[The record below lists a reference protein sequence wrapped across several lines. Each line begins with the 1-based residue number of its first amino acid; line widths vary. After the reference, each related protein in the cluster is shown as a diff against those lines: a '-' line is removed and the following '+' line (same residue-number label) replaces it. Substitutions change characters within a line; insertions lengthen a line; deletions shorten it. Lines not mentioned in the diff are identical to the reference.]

1 MTMSGPRH
9 MSRMIPGVAG
19 KALGKKGLGYGK
31 LVTDWPMIV
40 GADLGEVTAPV
51 KLAFPKGERTDATLT
66 IDIVPARAI
75 EVQHSMPQLIERVN
89 AVFGY
94 RAVARIKLVQRPP
107 TRTAPM
113 ANLRPLSPVEE
124 TELVELTQIVPDGE
138 LRAALESLGRAVQ
151 ATNRR

>member
-1 MTMSGPRH
+1 
-9 MSRMIPGVAG
+9 MIPQVAG

-31 LVTDWPMIV
+31 LVTDWATIV
-40 GADLGEVTAPV
+40 GADLSEVTAPV

-94 RAVARIKLVQRPP
+94 HAVARIKLVQRPP
-107 TRTAPM
+107 TRVAPM
-113 ANLRPLSPVEE
+113 ANLRPLTLSEE
-124 TELVELTQIVPDGE
+124 SELVELTQVVPEGE
-138 LRAALESLGRAVQ
+138 LRVALESLGRAVT
-151 ATNRR
+151 ASRR

>member
-9 MSRMIPGVAG
+9 MSRMIPDVAG

-31 LVTDWPMIV
+31 LVTDWATIV
-40 GADLGEVTAPV
+40 GADLGEATAPV
-51 KLAFPKGERTDATLT
+51 KLSFPKGERTDATLT
-66 IDIVPARAI
+66 IDIIPARAI

-107 TRTAPM
+107 TKTAPPP
-113 ANLRPLSPVEE
+113 NLRPLSLSEE
-124 TELVELTQIVPDGE
+124 SDLVELTQVVPDGE
-138 LRAALESLGRAVQ
+138 LRAALESLGRAMQ
-151 ATNRR
+151 GSRR